1 MENEDVT
8 ALVTASYTIPADL
21 KARIEQTAIKQDLN
35 ASQVVRRIL
44 REHYNRA
51 DATTQTAPAETAAS
65 VGA

>member
-1 MENEDVT
+1 MDNEAET

-21 KARIEQTAIKQDLN
+21 KARIEQTAVKQDLN

-44 REHYNRA
+44 REHYNRSETQPA
-51 DATTQTAPAETAAS
+51 PATTAAN

>member
-1 MENEDVT
+1 MDTEDAK

-21 KARIEQTAIKQDLN
+21 KARIEQTAAKQDLN

-44 REHYNRA
+44 REHYKQA
-51 DATTQTAPAETAAS
+51 DTPDPALAERPAS